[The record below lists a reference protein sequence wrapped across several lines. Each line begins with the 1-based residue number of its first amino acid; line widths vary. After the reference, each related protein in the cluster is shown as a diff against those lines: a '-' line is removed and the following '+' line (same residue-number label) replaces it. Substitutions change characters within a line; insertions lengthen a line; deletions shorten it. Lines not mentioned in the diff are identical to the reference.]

1 MRVLYG
7 LKQSPWTERGLW
19 ALDHHGI
26 AYRYHEH
33 VPLLGEVFLRRK
45 AGSWK
50 NGRASVPLLVDGAEV
65 FQGGTAIAKHA
76 DKIGGSNRLY
86 PRGAEADVE
95 HYVALS
101 DRMNDA
107 ARTLVFA
114 RLPRSRAAQREAL
127 PAFLPS
133 PVRRLLAPAAI
144 LGTWFLAS
152 KYGVQRGNEADVEK
166 ALAHAL
172 EEVRAA
178 LAGRT
183 YLLGSFSFADVA
195 IAASLRVVRP
205 EDRASMGTG
214 TRELWTNRDL
224 AQGFEDLLMWRDAL
238 YAKHR

>member
-1 MRVLYG
+1 MRTLYG

-26 AYRYHEH
+26 TYRYHEH
-33 VPLLGEVFLRRK
+33 VPLLGELFLRRK
-45 AGSWK
+45 AGSPS
-50 NGRASVPLLVDGAEV
+50 NGKASVPLLVDGNEV

-86 PRGAEADVE
+86 PRGSEADVE

-107 ARTLVFA
+107 GRTLVFA
-114 RLPRSRAAQREAL
+114 RMPRHRAAQREAL
-127 PAFLPS
+127 PGFLPS
-133 PVRRLLAPAAI
+133 PVRRLLAPTAV
-144 LGTWFLAS
+144 LGIRFLAS
-152 KYGVQRGNEADVEK
+152 KYDVPREAESDVHK
-166 ALAHAL
+166 RLAHAL

-205 EDRASMGTG
+205 EDRASIGAG
-214 TRELWTNRDL
+214 TRELWTNRSL
-224 AQGFEDLLMWRDAL
+224 AQDFEDLLMWRDAL